1 MSNPESPRLDA
12 VLRSAAAVPPAA
24 AEEERIFADAWS
36 RVQASISDGDGAHG
50 EWLQTRRLDLIA
62 DRERTARR
70 RRRASRVASITLA
83 VAVAGA
89 GTAAAAEFISTRTGE
104 ETTGW
109 EVGAAGPGELLNLG
123 GTDRDEVF
131 EQVVADI
138 PFPAGYEAQRAWALD
153 FYPREEDSA
162 VTESRLRALVA
173 GNAVCTWAD
182 AWVAADGAGD
192 AAART
197 IATTTLAAAV
207 TWEDIRTSD
216 IPDAAPVRGTDQRRS
231 YWGWLPPLAEAA
243 HAGDHQ
249 AVLDAVA
256 GSYFCSYHVLPVIDA
271 DPGYAYAGHR

>member
-1 MSNPESPRLDA
+1 MGNPDDTRLDRL
-12 VLRSAAAVPPAA
+12 LRSAAAVRPDPA
-24 AEEERIFADAWS
+24 EQERIFADAWS
-36 RVQASISDGDGAHG
+36 RIQMSVRDGEHG
-50 EWLQTRRLDLIA
+50 DRLQTRRLDLIA
-62 DRERTARR
+62 DREKTARR
-70 RRRASRVASITLA
+70 RRRTSRVASMTLA

-131 EQVVADI
+131 DEATANI
-138 PFPAGYEAQRAWALD
+138 PFPPGYEAQRAWALN
-153 FYPREEDSA
+153 FYPREKDSA
-162 VTESRLRALVA
+162 VTDSRLRAMVA
-173 GNAVCTWAD
+173 GYAVCTWAD
-182 AWVAADGAGD
+182 AWVAADDAGN

-197 IATTTLAAAV
+197 TAATTLAAAV
-207 TWEDIRTSD
+207 AWEDIRTSD
-216 IPDAAPVRGTDQRRS
+216 IPDAAPIQGTDQRRS

-243 HAGDHQ
+243 QSGDHQ

-271 DPGYAYAGHR
+271 DPGYPYAGHR